1 VTRFGKSGFVKS
13 EMFDRLLQSILQEK
27 EIQFV
32 VAPYSSAAQLAY
44 LIRDGAEYVDAVAGS
59 SELLLYG
66 TEKVITSIDLVYDK
80 EKLDQQIDFTQGTF
94 TFVTQQGCIE
104 ELGLASQDQF
114 VDACMLSGTSMLSSL
129 PTLGGR
135 RGDKVRTV
143 VEMMKREGHT
153 GLSVCLQLQ
162 DEDSLKRENYLDR
175 YRRSRL
181 AVKHQV
187 VLTPDGKVEPFAA
200 EQSPSD
206 LNELIGQHLPDELYY
221 YLSIAL
227 IGPRPLNQLTS
238 AQIFEKAPA
247 DGGDAEAYRIL
258 VRDKLKPVRAATLAL
273 LAGQLHRVFKFR
285 DMSLRCWFDP
295 NTDNIITIK
304 DVERPGNAIEQWNIH
319 GDLLPNATKDI
330 SLASLLSR
338 LKEGG
343 FAAKTV
349 TPKTTQ
355 VSHDLI
361 FLSIVL
367 ETDSY
372 HKLLTSQLEIRA
384 NSIYRFLHIR
394 EYVDDTH
401 ELTSWG
407 KVLEVALSVGTSST
421 ASDEAILLAIELLR
435 YGVLT
440 SDNMFPQYTGG
451 SNRGSRKSCNFSSIH
466 SQLSFTANLL
476 L

>member
-1 VTRFGKSGFVKS
+1 MTRFGKSGYIKP
-13 EMFDRLLQSILQEK
+13 EIFDRLLQSILQEK

-66 TEKVITSIDLVYDK
+66 AEKVITSIDLVYDK

-94 TFVTQQGCIE
+94 TFVTQQGCME

-129 PTLGGR
+129 PTLAAR
-135 RGDKVRTV
+135 ARGEKVRTV

-162 DEDSLKRENYLDR
+162 EEDSLKRENYLDR

-187 VLTPDGKVEPFAA
+187 VLTPGGKVEPFAA
-200 EQSPSD
+200 EQIPSD

-247 DGGDAEAYRIL
+247 DGGDAETYRIL

-285 DMSLRCWFDP
+285 DMTLRCWFDP
-295 NTDNIITIK
+295 NTDNTITIK
-304 DVERPGNAIEQWNIH
+304 DVERPSKAVEQWNIH
-319 GDLLPNATKDI
+319 ADLLPNATKDI
-330 SLASLLSR
+330 SLASLLGR
-338 LKEGG
+338 LKDAG
-343 FAAKTV
+343 FAGKTV
-349 TPKTTQ
+349 TSKTTQ
-355 VSHDLI
+355 VSCDLG
-361 FLSIVL
+361 
-367 ETDSY
+367 Y
-372 HKLLTSQLEIRA
+372 M
-384 NSIYRFLHIR
+384 
-394 EYVDDTH
+394 
-401 ELTSWG
+401 
-407 KVLEVALSVGTSST
+407 SVGPETNSRYSSSHLNWRLERTVSIASST
-421 ASDEAILLAIELLR
+421 SE
-435 YGVLT
+435 
-440 SDNMFPQYTGG
+440 NM
-451 SNRGSRKSCNFSSIH
+451 
-466 SQLSFTANLL
+466 
-476 L
+476 

>member
-1 VTRFGKSGFVKS
+1 
-13 EMFDRLLQSILQEK
+13 M
-27 EIQFV
+27 
-32 VAPYSSAAQLAY
+32 
-44 LIRDGAEYVDAVAGS
+44 
-59 SELLLYG
+59 
-66 TEKVITSIDLVYDK
+66 YDK

-129 PTLGGR
+129 PTLPAR
-135 RGDKVRTV
+135 REKVRTV

-162 DEDSLKRENYLDR
+162 EEDLMKRENYLDR

-187 VLTPDGKVEPFAA
+187 VLTPGGKVEPFAA
-200 EQSPSD
+200 EQIPSD

-227 IGPRPLNQLTS
+227 IAPRPLNQLTS

-273 LAGQLHRVFKFR
+273 LAGLLHRVFKFR
-285 DMSLRCWFDP
+285 DLSLRCWFDP
-295 NTDNIITIK
+295 NTDNTITIK
-304 DVERPGNAIEQWNIH
+304 EIDKPATAVEQWNVH

-338 LKEGG
+338 LKDAG

-349 TPKTTQ
+349 ALKTTQ
-355 VSHDLI
+355 VSQ
-361 FLSIVL
+361 
-367 ETDSY
+367 TY
-372 HKLLTSQLEIRA
+372 
-384 NSIYRFLHIR
+384 
-394 EYVDDTH
+394 
-401 ELTSWG
+401 
-407 KVLEVALSVGTSST
+407 
-421 ASDEAILLAIELLR
+421 
-435 YGVLT
+435 
-440 SDNMFPQYTGG
+440 
-451 SNRGSRKSCNFSSIH
+451 
-466 SQLSFTANLL
+466 SF
-476 L
+476 